1 MYWRCN
7 EFYGT
12 SVSSSESVCGH
23 VITYHTYR
31 RISSLLFKGTNFC
44 VFCDLEKSAKFTPHA
59 QVAQHY
65 IPCARSERASA

>member
-1 MYWRCN
+1 MRIRVCVCVSVYWRCN

-31 RISSLLFKGTNFC
+31 RIPSLLFKGTNFC
-44 VFCDLEKSAKFTPHA
+44 K
-59 QVAQHY
+59 
-65 IPCARSERASA
+65 I